1 VSNGYSIFKIKNE
14 KQFKSL
20 HGDQWSFMKR
30 VLNRKPLSEQVAEA
44 LGEDIRDGR
53 LKLGQ
58 MLSENQ
64 IATDLGVSRT
74 PVREAFS
81 HLEFQGLLVTK
92 PQSGTFVF
100 SPSQEDIK
108 EIFEIRSC
116 LELQGLQSSLKASE
130 KTFSIALHSI
140 CEEMDSAFNAGDEDK
155 YAKLDH
161 QFHESFVLFSGNRL
175 LASVYNPISLKLR
188 ALANNN
194 LLIKMV
200 DEVSHSEHFQIAQNF
215 GHKQFFEV
223 KTLMTQHLA
232 RFEGDLDQYQMS
244 NPI

>member
-1 VSNGYSIFKIKNE
+1 
-14 KQFKSL
+14 
-20 HGDQWSFMKR
+20 MKR
-30 VLNRKPLSEQVAEA
+30 TLHRKPLSEQVAEV

-100 SPSQEDIK
+100 SPSHEDIK
-108 EIFEIRSC
+108 EIFEMRSC
-116 LELQGLQSSLKASE
+116 LEMRGLQSSLHTSE
-130 KTFSIALHSI
+130 NIFSETLQNIS
-140 CEEMDSAFNAGDEDK
+140 EEMDYAFRAGDEDN

-161 QFHESFVLFSGNRL
+161 KFHESFIAFSGNRL
-175 LASVYNPISLKLR
+175 LGSVYDPISLKLL

-194 LLIKMV
+194 LVLKMV
-200 DEVSHSEHFQIAQNF
+200 DEVSHSEHMQIARSF
-215 GHKQFFEV
+215 GKKQFGEV
-223 KTLMTQHLA
+223 KSLMTQHLA
-232 RFEGDLDQYQMS
+232 RFEEGIKQPHLSGQ
-244 NPI
+244 N